1 MTEQTTPV
9 SAPLAEPSEAGPD
22 LTAHLRW
29 YRAIAYTVGVGLIV
43 LVFVGIPLQVW
54 GHDSTVEA
62 IVGTAHGWLYMA
74 YLVAAFLLAR
84 KANWSIGRTIVIALA
99 GTIPIGSFVCE
110 RYVTRWARTG
120 T

>member
-1 MTEQTTPV
+1 VTDQLTPV
-9 SAPLAEPSEAGPD
+9 SAPPGPD
-22 LTAHLRW
+22 LRTNLLW
-29 YRAIAYTVGVGLIV
+29 YRVIAYTVGIGLIV
-43 LVFVGIPLQVW
+43 LVFVGIPLQIW
-54 GHDSTVEA
+54 AHNSTVEA

-74 YLVAAFLLAR
+74 YLVAAFLLTR
-84 KANWSIGRTIVIALA
+84 KANWSIRRTIVIALA